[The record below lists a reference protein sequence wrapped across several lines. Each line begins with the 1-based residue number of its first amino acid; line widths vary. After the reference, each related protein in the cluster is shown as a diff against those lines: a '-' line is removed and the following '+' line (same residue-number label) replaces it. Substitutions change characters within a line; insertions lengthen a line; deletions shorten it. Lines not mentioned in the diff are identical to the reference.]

1 MRPHAQ
7 PSKLPGSARSLLCL
21 RHLCEHCVP
30 PHSLHTVP
38 HAPAVSSGVVSPHR
52 PLQRCLVCLVDRA
65 NGANARLHR
74 INDNFCELL
83 ESGPKP
89 TVAAIEGVALGG
101 GLETALACNARLCS
115 PGAAT
120 HARWV
125 AVMCVTE
132 KGAGWHCLRMVR
144 APST

>member
-1 MRPHAQ
+1 V
-7 PSKLPGSARSLLCL
+7 PGVPGDQSQRS
-21 RHLCEHCVP
+21 R
-30 PHSLHTVP
+30 
-38 HAPAVSSGVVSPHR
+38 
-52 PLQRCLVCLVDRA
+52 
-65 NGANARLHR
+65 ARLHR

-120 HARWV
+120 HL
-125 AVMCVTE
+125 
-132 KGAGWHCLRMVR
+132 GGWL
-144 APST
+144 